1 MRNIFRS
8 GRVRAFAARAA
19 IATGAALVASAA
31 LANNVI
37 VLNSAEATL
46 SLIDENTHQVVGTV
60 PTGKEPHHLMPTP
73 DSSSL
78 IVANS
83 VSNNLMFVDPKTGAF
98 QRWVQDIEDPYQLG
112 FSPDKKW
119 FVSTGLRLDR
129 LDIYH
134 FDGKNLSVAKR
145 LPLATMPSH
154 IAFTNDSSTAFISL
168 QVSGEIAA
176 IDLPTQTV
184 KWKMKVGKV
193 PAGVWLTP
201 GDKYL
206 LVGMTGADYV
216 AVVDWR
222 NQKVVKTI
230 TTGKGAHNFRSM
242 VDGKHVLVSNRVA
255 NTISII
261 DEDTLTNVG
270 DITGLLPG
278 PDDMEL
284 SADKKYLWVTFR
296 FAKHVGV
303 IDLANRKLIETIKVG
318 RSPHGIYFY
327 NRAPVTAP
335 NGRKQTGRAFAP
347 CTTIEGWPVP
357 DGRTHHGAPCF
368 IPFFRRWTVSFPGFR
383 RSSTSMSCS
392 RSCSRSA

>member
-1 MRNIFRS
+1 MRFRRAIGLREKSLHFLRRRSVLRKNPLQVNPMRGANVLQRRLPSEGQFPMRNIFRS
-8 GRVRAFAARAA
+8 GRLFGPFRVAAARAA
-19 IATGAALVASAA
+19 LATGAALIATSAF
-31 LANNVI
+31 ANNVI

-46 SLIDENTHQVVGTV
+46 SLIDENTRQVIGTV

-78 IVANS
+78 IVANA
-83 VSNNLMFVDPKTGAF
+83 VSNNLMFVDPKTGAL
-98 QRWVQDIEDPYQLG
+98 QRWVQDIEDPYQIG

-134 FDGKNLSVAKR
+134 FNGKNLSIAKR

-154 IAFTNDSSTAFISL
+154 IGFTNDSSTAFVSL
-168 QVSGEIAA
+168 QLSGEIAA

-222 NQKVVKTI
+222 NQKVVKII
-230 TTGKGAHNFRSM
+230 TTGKGAHNFRSL
-242 VDGKHVLVSNRVA
+242 VDGRHVAVSNRVA

-303 IDLANRKLIETIKVG
+303 IDLADRKLIQTIKVG

-335 NGRKQTGRAFAP
+335 NGA
-347 CTTIEGWPVP
+347 
-357 DGRTHHGAPCF
+357 
-368 IPFFRRWTVSFPGFR
+368 
-383 RSSTSMSCS
+383 
-392 RSCSRSA
+392 